1 MKEEG
6 AKKLFTEFP
15 EITTHMWEDQIR
27 SDLKGDDYE
36 KKLVWN
42 SDEGISI
49 KPFYRQEDI
58 EALDYLEGI
67 GNLKN
72 QSDTPNGWLI
82 CQQLTPGK
90 KLQKTNKRI
99 KAALKGGAQAI
110 RIQLGDARFS
120 EVAVLEELFEGISL
134 RETELHFGGCPRAD
148 ALYSTLCSMA
158 SHKGSGSSE
167 LRGCLGADPLGK
179 MAETGIPVAS
189 FENLGKLV
197 KKVKESSPEMKVI
210 EVHGSLIQNASSNLV
225 EELAFSMAMASEYM
239 AVLTDQG
246 IDPLTAQEA
255 LLMYL
260 GSGPNYFMEIAKLRA
275 ARILWVKIAEAY
287 GVETPLARIRIHAVS
302 SQWNMTL
309 YDPHVNMLRGTTEAM
324 SSILGGADVVNVLP
338 YDYPN
343 GKGSAFSDRIARN
356 VQIIL
361 REEAYFNEVA
371 DPASGSYYIES
382 LTDSLA
388 EKAWGLFCEVES
400 LGGFRK
406 AFAAGWI
413 QDKAEA
419 SRKKKTDRA
428 SSGRGRILGTNA
440 YPNFHELNLHQLIT
454 APKIAEMDTSGST
467 LRPLQTFRLS
477 WPFERLRLETEKSER
492 RPRVLL
498 FKYGNPVWMTAR
510 ATFAGNFFACAGYE
524 IVDRS
529 PFNSVKEGI
538 TFASSKHFDIVV
550 LCSSDHVYCGTAPA
564 VQKALSGIS
573 IVVIAG
579 YPADNIDDLRKAGLE
594 YFIHTNSNVLQT
606 LTSFNK
612 ALLKPME
619 TKTLD

>member
-6 AKKLFTEFP
+6 TKRLFSEFP
-15 EITTHMWEDQIR
+15 EITTRMWEEKIR
-27 SDLKGDDYE
+27 SDLKGEDYQ
-36 KKLVWN
+36 KRLFWN

-58 EALDYLEGI
+58 EALNYLEGI
-67 GNLKN
+67 GNLKDH
-72 QSDTPNGWLI
+72 SDTPNGWLI

-90 KLQKTNKRI
+90 KLEKTNKRI
-99 KAALKGGAQAI
+99 KSALKGGAQAI
-110 RIQLGDARFS
+110 RLQLGEARFS
-120 EVAVLEELFEGISL
+120 EAPVLEELLDGISMP
-134 RETELHFGGCPRAD
+134 ETELHFGGCPRAD
-148 ALYSTLCSMA
+148 ALYASLCTVASQKGYEST
-158 SHKGSGSSE
+158 E

-197 KKVKESSPEMKVI
+197 KKVKKSSPEMKVI

-239 AVLTDQG
+239 AILTDRG

-255 LLMYL
+255 LLLYL

-287 GVETPLARIRIHAVS
+287 GVETSSARIRIHSVS

-324 SSILGGADVVNVLP
+324 SSILGGADLVNVLP

-361 REEAYFNEVA
+361 REEAYFDQVA

-388 EKAWGLFCEVES
+388 EKAWDLFCEVES

-413 QDKAEA
+413 QDKVET

-440 YPNFHELNLHQLIT
+440 YPNFHELNLQQLI
-454 APKIAEMDTSGST
+454 ASPKIAEMDMTGST
-467 LRPLQTFRLS
+467 LRPLQAFRLS
-477 WPFERLRLETEKSER
+477 WPFEKLRLETERSEK

-510 ATFAGNFFACAGYE
+510 ATFAANFFACAGYE
-524 IVDRS
+524 IVDPV
-529 PFNSVKEGI
+529 PFNTLNEGL
-538 TFASSKHFDIVV
+538 SSACSGNFDIVV
-550 LCSSDHVYCGTAPA
+550 LCSSNDVYSRTAPA
-564 VQKALSGIS
+564 VRKALSGVS

-579 YPADNIDDLRKAGLE
+579 YPADNIDELKKAGLE
-594 YFIHTNSNVLQT
+594 HFIHRDSNVLQT

-612 ALLKPME
+612 LL
-619 TKTLD
+619 L